1 VITMATDFVRALQ
14 EELSSVATRLQETQA
29 KEEAIRAEMGE
40 RLRALAEERTTLEA
54 RLRHLQALLTLE
66 GQPQHTSA
74 PLPTV
79 VAASS
84 AERSLADDVYG
95 FLSEA
100 ARDYHY
106 LDLTTAL
113 MARGVEIPGKDP
125 AKNLVAHIHSDP
137 RFVRPK
143 RGVYALAEW
152 YPKGT
157 KSVGVRKRK
166 RGRAPGK
173 TTKSSRRRVAV

>member
-1 VITMATDFVRALQ
+1 MSTDFVRALQ
-14 EELSSVATRLQETQA
+14 EELSSVASRLEDTQT
-29 KEEAIRAEMGE
+29 KEEQIRTEMGE

-66 GQPQHTSA
+66 GQHPHVSAALVTSA
-74 PLPTV
+74 G
-79 VAASS
+79 ASS
-84 AERSLADDVYG
+84 AERSLADEAHH

>member
-1 VITMATDFVRALQ
+1 MSTDFVRALQ
-14 EELSSVATRLQETQA
+14 EELSSVASRLEDTQA
-29 KEEAIRAEMGE
+29 QEEAIRTEMGE

-66 GQPQHTSA
+66 GEPQHTSA

-84 AERSLADDVYG
+84 VERSLADDVYR

-100 ARDYHY
+100 AQEYHY

-157 KSVGVRKRK
+157 KSVGI
-166 RGRAPGK
+166 
-173 TTKSSRRRVAV
+173 RRRNRKTATSKARTTRRVRT